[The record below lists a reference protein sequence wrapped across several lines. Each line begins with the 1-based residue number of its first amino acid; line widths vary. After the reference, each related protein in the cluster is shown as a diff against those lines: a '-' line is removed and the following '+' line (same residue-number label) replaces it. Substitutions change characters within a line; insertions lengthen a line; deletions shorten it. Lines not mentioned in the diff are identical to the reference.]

1 MDDFITAEEYELLGF
16 LLDYTDDGDSDYIVL
31 QQETENDFILENEE
45 FFKEPEGDLEGLDPA
60 MLLDFLSKNKKV
72 YNVEAKNVKTEKP
85 VKPVTALDLEKAFDG
100 DGSSAT
106 GWEAF
111 YKKYPDSTG
120 ETLVSRAGF
129 DKTKTAAMVCLF
141 GMHDYLCAEGNL
153 YIFKKENN
161 KWQLND
167 IIWLW
172 TA

>member
-85 VKPVTALDLEKAFDG
+85 VKPVTA
-100 DGSSAT
+100 
-106 GWEAF
+106 
-111 YKKYPDSTG
+111 
-120 ETLVSRAGF
+120 
-129 DKTKTAAMVCLF
+129 
-141 GMHDYLCAEGNL
+141 
-153 YIFKKENN
+153 
-161 KWQLND
+161 
-167 IIWLW
+167 
-172 TA
+172 